1 MFERMKG
8 MLALPEDPM
17 QNAAARQGLLT
28 AGAALLGGRGN
39 LAEILGGGLLAGSQ
53 GYQGGLAQQQQQQY
67 RQAQTQ
73 QVEMENKRLQAA
85 ADEPMQL
92 QRILSG
98 GQSTPMGP
106 PASLPRLGGAPA
118 SGASFGAAPAPGPIA
133 PQAPADQYATLMG
146 YAERLTQA
154 GRVAQAK
161 PYYDMAEKLRP
172 KLMKQ
177 EARMVDGQ
185 RVMANVFE
193 DGRTERV
200 DGFAPDAEKLSFQ
213 NTGGS
218 TVALDPFTGKPVNT
232 IGNTVSP
239 DARLSS
245 DTSIRNSNVAA
256 ATARRSQDM
265 TDARTREAT
274 DAGRNQVVQSDEG
287 PVLVNTR
294 TGTGKTILAP
304 GGQRLAGVQKP
315 LNDAQSKAYLF
326 GSRMQESNEVLKEL
340 AKDENGNTTTS
351 HPMAR
356 APLLGNVVNAF
367 QGENRQMLDQAK
379 RDFMSAVLRRESGAA
394 IADSEYSNADKQYFP
409 QIGDSKAVVAQKAR
423 NRQLAL
429 DGILKEVPEKHR
441 PKVLS
446 RDQLPKTTA
455 VPDDIGNLL
464 NKYGAK

>member
-39 LAEILGGGLLAGSQ
+39 LGEILGGGLLAGSQ
-53 GYQGGLAQQQQQQY
+53 GYQGGLAQQQQQAIRQV
-67 RQAQTQ
+67 QAQQ
-73 QVEMENKRLQAA
+73 IGLENQKMQSAISRPGQIAASIARARTRQGGSGGAA
-85 ADEPMQL
+85 APT
-92 QRILSG
+92 ILSRN
-98 GQSTPMGP
+98 Q
-106 PASLPRLGGAPA
+106 LPRVGDPRPP
-118 SGASFGAAPAPGPIA
+118 STA
-133 PQAPADQYATLMG
+133 PQAPSQQAAPPTDDPFSFHYETAKQLTTDGFPDEAKQEYEIAMKFRPEVSDVVEMDVGGKRVMVQLFKDGRAPQVLDG
-146 YAERLTQA
+146 YAP
-154 GRVAQAK
+154 K
-161 PYYDMAEKLRP
+161 AEKL
-172 KLMKQ
+172 
-177 EARMVDGQ
+177 
-185 RVMANVFE
+185 N
-193 DGRTERV
+193 
-200 DGFAPDAEKLSFQ
+200 FQ

-232 IGNTVSP
+232 LRNTQSP
-239 DARLSS
+239 DSVASVAQQERSS
-245 DTSIRNSNVAA
+245 
-256 ATARRSQDM
+256 RRADER
-265 TDARTREAT
+265 AREAT

-409 QIGDSKAVVAQKAR
+409 QIGDSPAVIEQKSR

-441 PKVLS
+441 PKVIP
-446 RDQLPKTTA
+446 RNQLPKKAA